1 MLPVRQLAALW
12 ATLAIPMH
20 LWAQGSVESTL
31 GSICNSGPASLRS
44 LQTDP
49 LLSNFFELT
58 CGKTIDEALGSTPLM
73 VIPPSKPTTVRTED
87 NGPVVTAPLPKVP
100 EVRIDPRLTS
110 PSKPPSET
118 MEQQPTVDG
127 TPMFRQI
134 ELQGVHASSRDQL
147 EPLLRSFIGKPIS
160 LGSLDQLT
168 QAIQTWYRGQGM
180 LARTLLPTQD
190 LTEGKVLVN
199 VVESEFTGVRI
210 VDPKGLLRNT
220 QVPKR
225 LVESVQPV
233 GEPLNLNQLEEAAS
247 RLRDLS
253 GVQTSVQLSPGARAG
268 ETTATVSV
276 QDGDASEI
284 RLSADNHGSRATGE
298 ERIATNLR
306 LNNITQR
313 GDTLLANLLKSDG
326 LDYVGVGYELPFTT
340 RGWRFESRAAYSQ
353 YRLVDP
359 VFSSADMKGPTRN
372 LGVGIVIPLARNSR
386 HSINLQTTIDTNRYE
401 NSALSNVLSR
411 YRTTLLG
418 AQIDGQHIDSDGRGQ
433 TQWAAQITRGELDLS
448 DSPASYRTQDSAGPR
463 TEGFFNKA
471 RMSFTRR
478 NWIDPHNTV
487 TATAQAQWASKNLDG
502 SEKFYLGGPRGVRA
516 YPVNEGGG
524 SLGHLASLEWE
535 SMMLQNAFGRVSV
548 AGFYDHGRV
557 RLYEDSSNI
566 TSLNRNEYVLHGY
579 GLWIGTQAKLTGGS
593 LGLRLTI
600 ARRIGDNP
608 GTTTGLDS
616 DGTRVLNRVRLDANL
631 AF

>member
-1 MLPVRQLAALW
+1 
-12 ATLAIPMH
+12 
-20 LWAQGSVESTL
+20 
-31 GSICNSGPASLRS
+31 
-44 LQTDP
+44 
-49 LLSNFFELT
+49 
-58 CGKTIDEALGSTPLM
+58 
-73 VIPPSKPTTVRTED
+73 
-87 NGPVVTAPLPKVP
+87 
-100 EVRIDPRLTS
+100 
-110 PSKPPSET
+110 
-118 MEQQPTVDG
+118 
-127 TPMFRQI
+127 
-134 ELQGVHASSRDQL
+134 
-147 EPLLRSFIGKPIS
+147 
-160 LGSLDQLT
+160 
-168 QAIQTWYRGQGM
+168 
-180 LARTLLPTQD
+180 
-190 LTEGKVLVN
+190 
-199 VVESEFTGVRI
+199 
-210 VDPKGLLRNT
+210 
-220 QVPKR
+220 
-225 LVESVQPV
+225 
-233 GEPLNLNQLEEAAS
+233 
-247 RLRDLS
+247 
-253 GVQTSVQLSPGARAG
+253 
-268 ETTATVSV
+268 
-276 QDGDASEI
+276 
-284 RLSADNHGSRATGE
+284 
-298 ERIATNLR
+298 